1 MAFEDYRPNKGIF
14 GSDFVGFQN
23 FFEFF
28 QSPFA
33 PRVIRNT
40 LVISFLQLAIEFPL
54 VIVFALLMNE
64 IRVGPFRKTVQMLTY
79 MPYFI
84 SMVVMAGIIVDFCK
98 STGVVGQ
105 AIGFITG
112 SPVNLFGDPVY
123 WRPMY
128 IVTNLWQGLGF
139 SSIIYVAALAG
150 IDQELY
156 EAAEI
161 DGATRWKQTIHI
173 TIPGIANTI
182 IIMLILRIGSI
193 MSVGQEKTILLYNS
207 QLWETADI
215 ISSFTEGVNQMSI
228 IREENGRL
236 TVCYNNETMWI
247 EPWGENALRMRPY
260 TEKAMAQAHEKGTP
274 VMRPLFYGYPQ
285 DSQTWEVE
293 DQYLYGDHILVAPV
307 MYAGQTS
314 RQVYLPEGAVW
325 TNVWTR
331 EEFLGGQTILVDAPL
346 DRIPLFVSDATLA
359 ELLDPR

>member
-1 MAFEDYRPNKGIF
+1 MRQHWSLYAMAIPLVVFLVVFAYLPMGGLLMAFEDYRPNKGIF

-215 ISSFTEGVNQMSI
+215 ISSFI
-228 IREENGRL
+228 YR
-236 TVCYNNETMWI
+236 
-247 EPWGENALRMRPY
+247 
-260 TEKAMAQAHEKGTP
+260 KG
-274 VMRPLFYGYPQ
+274 LLEFDYGY
-285 DSQTWEVE
+285 STAVSFFNSVINFV
-293 DQYLYGDHILVAPV
+293 LLVV
-307 MYAGQTS
+307 TNQISKKYSETS
-314 RQVYLPEGAVW
+314 
-325 TNVWTR
+325 
-331 EEFLGGQTILVDAPL
+331 
-346 DRIPLFVSDATLA
+346 LF
-359 ELLDPR
+359 

>member
-1 MAFEDYRPNKGIF
+1 MRQHWSLYAMAIPLVVFLVVFAYLPMGGLLMAFEDYRPNKGIF

-207 QLWETADI
+207 QLWETANI
-215 ISSFTEGVNQMSI
+215 ISSFI
-228 IREENGRL
+228 YR
-236 TVCYNNETMWI
+236 
-247 EPWGENALRMRPY
+247 
-260 TEKAMAQAHEKGTP
+260 KG
-274 VMRPLFYGYPQ
+274 LLEFDYGY
-285 DSQTWEVE
+285 STAVSFFNSVINFV
-293 DQYLYGDHILVAPV
+293 LLVV
-307 MYAGQTS
+307 TNQISKKYSETS
-314 RQVYLPEGAVW
+314 
-325 TNVWTR
+325 
-331 EEFLGGQTILVDAPL
+331 
-346 DRIPLFVSDATLA
+346 LF
-359 ELLDPR
+359 